1 MLKAL
6 QATVDIEQETFR
18 NFANAQTTKR
28 AQVFRFGGRGTNVF
42 TKYFPLHC
50 RLKHVALKKLLI

>member
-6 QATVDIEQETFR
+6 KATVHIEQETFR
-18 NFANAQTTKR
+18 NFANTQTAKW
-28 AQVFRFGGRGTNVF
+28 AQVLRFGDRGTNVF